1 MSDKTVIETIYG
13 KYHKYEIV
21 KDSRLFGVTFY
32 IWRDGKPYRG
42 SFSSLKAAVEAAQKE
57 G

>member
-1 MSDKTVIETIYG
+1 MSDRTIVETIYG
-13 KYHKYEIV
+13 KYHKHEIV

-42 SFSSLKAAVEAAQKE
+42 SYSSLKAAVEAAQRE